1 MKEFF
6 VKIKT
11 WWLGIPRKT
20 ILGKIIYVILTYTGK
35 FTGWLFASEVMSIAL
50 SVVIFKKVSSFWGII
65 LFCISV
71 YLLIL
76 AIHRTETK

>member
-1 MKEFF
+1 MKNLFL
-6 VKIKT
+6 KIKT

-20 ILGKIIYVILTYTGK
+20 ILGKIIYMILTYTEK
-35 FTGWLFASEVMSIAL
+35 FTSWLFASEAMNIAL

-71 YLLIL
+71 YLMIL